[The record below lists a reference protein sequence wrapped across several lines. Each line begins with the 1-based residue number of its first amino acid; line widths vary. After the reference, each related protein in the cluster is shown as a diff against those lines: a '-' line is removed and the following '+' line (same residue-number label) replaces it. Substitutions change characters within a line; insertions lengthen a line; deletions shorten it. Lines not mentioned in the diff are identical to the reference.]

1 MTTTISNPPY
11 NMKWKHPFF
20 AMSQSRFAFGLPP
33 ESNAN
38 YAFIQTALSKN
49 DKAVFLLPNGVLTTN
64 DKEESAIR
72 RALVE
77 NNYLEAVIQLP
88 NRMFESTSIPTSLLI
103 FNKHKTTANIL
114 MMDAKS
120 LAKQVEREQ
129 RGQVGGNSHTKRVYK
144 KKINILDDEAI
155 DQIMNLLDSPENK
168 ENISKVVSLDQ
179 IKNNDFIIQPTRYI
193 DIKQKKVDCSDN
205 LKLICEDLQTISKE
219 KAAVKLT
226 INRKMAQDLGILDLC
241 EMLNKS
247 ADVNKEIIEAY
258 KNDPDVDIG
267 LNTEHVVTL
276 TNSKVFKVEV
286 KKWDKLP
293 DIIQAFAIMW
303 AQMSKQ
309 YNDQENIALMRLK
322 TIMLDK
328 YFNNV

>member
-11 NMKWKHPFF
+11 NMRWKHPFF
-20 AMSQSRFAFGLPP
+20 AMSQSRFAWGLPP

-49 DKAVFLLPNGVLTTN
+49 DKAVFLLPNGVLTTSE
-64 DKEESAIR
+64 KEESAIR
-72 RALVE
+72 QALIE

-88 NRMFESTSIPTSLLI
+88 GKMFESTSIPTSLLI
-103 FNKHKTTANIL
+103 FNQHKKDANIL
-114 MMDAKS
+114 MVNAKP

-129 RGQVGGNSHTKRVYK
+129 RGQIGSKAHTKRVYK
-144 KKINILDDEAI
+144 KKINILDNDAI
-155 DQIMNLLDSPENK
+155 NQIMSLLATPKDK
-168 ENISKVVSLDQ
+168 VDISKVVSIDQ
-179 IKNNDFIIQPTRYI
+179 VKNNDFAIQPTKYI
-193 DIKQKKVDCSDN
+193 SVKQQTADDSDN
-205 LKLICEDLQTISKE
+205 LKLICEDLRAISKE
-219 KAAVKLT
+219 KAAIKLT

-258 KNDPDVDIG
+258 KNDPDVNID

-276 TNSKVFKVEV
+276 TNNKIFKIEV

-303 AQMSKQ
+303 AQLSKQ
-309 YNDQENIALMRLK
+309 YNNQENVALMRLK
-322 TIMLDK
+322 AILLDK
-328 YFNNV
+328 YFNN